1 MEKQDKAAFLKRKLQ
16 DAKQVLSAKA
26 QNEPQHGLSPSAQVE
41 TRQLGVP
48 KAPSVDDEENFTMT
62 HAKGDQKF
70 MGRTLHELLFVEI
83 LAGTARLSKIAREHG
98 IGILPVDKTAARAS
112 QVFIANY
119 DMTNPEEVAVLKTL
133 LETEKERIL
142 ATRLAPTF
150 ETASK
155 AREKKLVSVHNKGFK
170 VLVPV
175 RSNAKPSDHLAGL
188 DKIRTEAVNIVY
200 SATADIIKFCI
211 KWQILCL
218 LENPENSLFWDYP
231 EIAEILQENV
241 GFSVDFHHCM
251 HGGTRNKKTR
261 WWSTQDVFHPLTA
274 FCKGKKMRP
283 LVSEFQ
289 AYCSFLSEPAL
300 EPESNSFFKQQ
311 PKGSRVVHRQLQWG
325 RIRVDGTKVFWQT
338 ETKET
343 EPDDK
348 TLQEFFDLEGKQ
360 SQAELC
366 TEYQGNPGISLRKL
380 QRRDTP
386 AQGRCI

>member
-274 FCKGKKMRP
+274 FCKGKK
-283 LVSEFQ
+283 
-289 AYCSFLSEPAL
+289 
-300 EPESNSFFKQQ
+300 
-311 PKGSRVVHRQLQWG
+311 
-325 RIRVDGTKVFWQT
+325 
-338 ETKET
+338 
-343 EPDDK
+343 
-348 TLQEFFDLEGKQ
+348 
-360 SQAELC
+360 
-366 TEYQGNPGISLRKL
+366 
-380 QRRDTP
+380 
-386 AQGRCI
+386 